1 MNSLAIRTEIVFGLP
16 ITSENRDNRVAVAMS
31 TTSAEISFSGS
42 GIQVSS
48 SGSRSNTVIN
58 VTAQQPISTL
68 AQNQQGYSAV
78 SNTQQTAMLQLLTP
92 ATIEQIQSTQNYSIF
107 SVQEYRQQESEQV
120 SQQVN
125 FLTDL
130 NNPIK
135 QILDAQQMQQ
145 AVVEQPQQTQ
155 RRDTAPNELAVGVNL
170 AQMATIPQG
179 YASYTNF
186 ILRDASFYEP
196 KEVYKNQ
203 TVVDNIRVLRGLGSD
218 QKHQDLVNL
227 QYK

>member
-1 MNSLAIRTEIVFGLP
+1 MLQQSQTF
-16 ITSENRDNRVAVAMS
+16 TAV
-31 TTSAEISFSGS
+31 
-42 GIQVSS
+42 
-48 SGSRSNTVIN
+48 
-58 VTAQQPISTL
+58 
-68 AQNQQGYSAV
+68 
-78 SNTQQTAMLQLLTP
+78 NTQQGSIVQLLTP
-92 ATIEQIQSTQNYSIF
+92 PTMEAVQSTQNYAIF
-107 SVQEYRQQESEQV
+107 AVQEVRYQESE
-120 SQQVN
+120 SITQQIN

-135 QILDAQQMQQ
+135 QILDSQQIQQ
-145 AVVEQPQQTQ
+145 AQPDQPQQT
-155 RRDTAPNELAVGVNL
+155 RGRDTTPNELAVGVNI
-170 AQMATIPQG
+170 AQMATQPQG

-186 ILRDASFYEP
+186 VLRDASFYEP